1 MKITILFNCI
11 IPTLLQNLTEDVG
24 QDDHQTGI

>member
-1 MKITILFNCI
+1 MKITILLNCV